1 MSDNYSIKP
10 SAVFWVMGILFLLWG
25 LMGCGIYLIE
35 VTMSDQAYEKFTSPE
50 MLAAR
55 DIVPTWGI
63 MAFAS
68 AVWSGLLAAI
78 LFLLRKR
85 LSAGIF
91 IFSLVAAIIGFI
103 PTFTNSVI
111 REAAGPS
118 FWVMSLVVV
127 VLGSIEVWY
136 SRKQSAKGILR

>member
-1 MSDNYSIKP
+1 MSDIYSKKP

-63 MAFAS
+63 MALAS

-118 FWVMSLVVV
+118 FWVMPLVVV

>member
-1 MSDNYSIKP
+1 MSDIYSKKP

-118 FWVMSLVVV
+118 FWVMPLVVV

>member
-1 MSDNYSIKP
+1 MSDIYSKKP

-35 VTMSDQAYEKFTSPE
+35 VMMSDEAYEKFTSPE

-118 FWVMSLVVV
+118 FWVMPLVVV

>member
-1 MSDNYSIKP
+1 MTETTLKP
-10 SAVFWVMGILFLLWG
+10 PALFWVAGVLFLLWG
-25 LMGCGIYLIE
+25 VMGCGIYLIE
-35 VTMSDQAYEKFTSPE
+35 VMMSDQAYAEAYGE
-50 MLAAR
+50 DLAAVR
-55 DIVPTWGI
+55 DLHPVWAVA
-63 MAFAS
+63 AFAS

-85 LSAGIF
+85 LSVAIY

-103 PTFTNSVI
+103 PTFTHSVL

-118 FWVMSLVVV
+118 FWVMPFIVV
-127 VLGSIEVWY
+127 VLGSFEVWY

>member
-1 MSDNYSIKP
+1 MTETTLKP
-10 SAVFWVMGILFLLWG
+10 PALFWVAGVLFLLWG
-25 LMGCGIYLIE
+25 VMGCGIYLIE
-35 VTMSDQAYEKFTSPE
+35 VMISDQAYAEAYGE
-50 MLAAR
+50 DLAAVR
-55 DIVPTWGI
+55 DMHPVWAVA
-63 MAFAS
+63 AFAS

-85 LSAGIF
+85 LSVAIY

-118 FWVMSLVVV
+118 FWVMPLVVV

>member
-118 FWVMSLVVV
+118 FWVMPLVVV

>member
-1 MSDNYSIKP
+1 MADKFTIKP
-10 SAVFWVMGILFLLWG
+10 SVAFWVMGVLFLLWG
-25 LMGCGIYLIE
+25 LMGCSIYLNE
-35 VTMSDQAYEKFTSPE
+35 VMMSDQAYAEAFGE
-50 MLAAR
+50 DLAAVR
-55 DIVPTWGI
+55 DVNPVWAIA
-63 MAFAS
+63 AFAS

-103 PTFTNSVI
+103 PTFTNSVL
-111 REAAGPS
+111 RDAAGS
-118 FWVMSLVVV
+118 TFWVMPLIVV

-136 SRKQSAKGILR
+136 SRKQGAKGILH

>member
-35 VTMSDQAYEKFTSPE
+35 VMMSDEAYAEAYGE
-50 MLAAR
+50 DLAAVR
-55 DIVPTWGI
+55 DIHPVWAVA
-63 MAFAS
+63 AFAS

-118 FWVMSLVVV
+118 FWVMPLVVV

>member
-1 MSDNYSIKP
+1 MSDNCSIKP

-118 FWVMSLVVV
+118 FWVMPLVVV